1 MERVVVGGEARG
13 LGGGEGGAVCK
24 VAKLVFLILNSTF
37 HMPLW

>member
-13 LGGGEGGAVCK
+13 PEGVGGGAVCK
-24 VAKLVFLILNSTF
+24 VAKLVFRILNSTF